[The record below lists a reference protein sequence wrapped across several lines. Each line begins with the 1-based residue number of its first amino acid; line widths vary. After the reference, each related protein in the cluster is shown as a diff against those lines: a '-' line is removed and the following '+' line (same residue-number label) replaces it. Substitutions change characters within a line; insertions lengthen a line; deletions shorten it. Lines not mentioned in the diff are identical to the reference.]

1 MVVIPFEYII
11 GIVFATVVLVPSMAV
26 IMYYKFKISTIFV
39 IVVGNTS
46 MAILGCLVAL
56 FHGIFD
62 YSPIAI
68 LLGSFI
74 TLPVGVGAVFG
85 QYLYFQ
91 RPLKQLIAQTQAIEA
106 GDLTAE
112 AAGTTRKDEFGV
124 VLNGFARMYS
134 SLRITLQKTSQI
146 ADLLATSAQEMA
158 SSAEEVN
165 ASSEEISAITQQIS
179 RGTQHQT
186 EQSNVA
192 VKRTEAMKSQFSQ
205 QVQGIEA
212 TAELIETISGQ
223 VNMLALNASIEA
235 ARAGEYGR
243 GFAVVADNIRRLAE
257 ETKQSLSQVT
267 HIIETLRKALG
278 QEIDLI
284 TGAVQTIA
292 SISEET
298 AAGAEEASAA
308 TEEQAA
314 TMQEM
319 SASAQELAKLAI
331 DMEASVK
338 QFKLPK

>member
-1 MVVIPFEYII
+1 
-11 GIVFATVVLVPSMAV
+11 
-26 IMYYKFKISTIFV
+26 
-39 IVVGNTS
+39 
-46 MAILGCLVAL
+46 MAILGCLVTL
-56 FHGIFD
+56 LHGIFD
-62 YSPIAI
+62 YSLIAI
-68 LLGSFI
+68 LLGSVI
-74 TLPVGVGAVFG
+74 TLPIGVGAVLG
-85 QYLYFQ
+85 QYWYFQ
-91 RPLKQLIAQTQAIEA
+91 RPLKQLITQTQAIEA

-112 AAGTTRKDEFGV
+112 TAEISRKDEFGV
-124 VLNGFARMYS
+124 VLNGFARMYA
-134 SLRITLQKTSQI
+134 SLRATLQKTSQI

-165 ASSEEISAITQQIS
+165 ASSEEISSITQQIS

-192 VKRTEAMKSQFSQ
+192 VKRTEAMKGQFSQ

-212 TAELIETISGQ
+212 AAELIQTISGQ

-257 ETKQSLSQVT
+257 ETKQSLNQVT

-278 QEIDLI
+278 QEIDQI
-284 TGAVQTIA
+284 TVAVQTIA

>member
-11 GIVFATVVLVPSMAV
+11 GIVFATVVLTP
-26 IMYYKFKISTIFV
+26 IMIVVLYYKFKISAVFV
-39 IVVGNTS
+39 IVVGSTTLS
-46 MAILGCLVAL
+46 VVGFLMAL
-56 FHGIFD
+56 FHSIFD

-68 LLGSFI
+68 LLGCFVL
-74 TLPVGVGAVFG
+74 LPIDLGAVLG
-85 QYLYFQ
+85 QYWYFQ

-112 AAGTTRKDEFGV
+112 VAETPRKDEYGV
-124 VLNGFARMYS
+124 VLNGFARMYA
-134 SLRITLQKTSQI
+134 SLRATLQQTSQI

-165 ASSEEISAITQQIS
+165 ASSEEISSITQQIS
-179 RGTQHQT
+179 HGTQHQT

-192 VKRTEAMKSQFSQ
+192 VKRTEAMKSQFNEQ
-205 QVQGIEA
+205 IQGIET

-257 ETKQSLSQVT
+257 ETKQSLNQVT

-284 TGAVQTIA
+284 TVAVQTIA

-331 DMEASVK
+331 DMEALVK
-338 QFKLPK
+338 EFKLSK